1 MQVRNT
7 LKSKET
13 TTAAGK
19 NEVCYNVGGETV
31 RITPQIVKNYLVTG
45 NPENVTMQEVVMYM
59 NLCKHAKLNPWMK
72 EAYCIKY
79 GSQPATMVVGKDA
92 YFKRADA
99 CPTYDGIESGL
110 IVLSDAGIQYRQG
123 AFYLPNDEEIVGAWA
138 EVYRSDKAHPYR
150 VEVSFSEYVGK
161 KKDGTVN
168 GQWASKPAT
177 MIVKVAEV
185 QALRKAFPGTLGQLY
200 VAEEKGVEEPAAEFG
215 EVIQSDQEPQ
225 KTIEAAET
233 PTETTTSPTETVEPS
248 QGTFFA

>member
-1 MQVRNT
+1 MNVKNT
-7 LKSKET
+7 LKVRET
-13 TTAAGK
+13 ATAAGK
-19 NEVCYNVGGETV
+19 NEVCYTVGGEQI
-31 RITPQIVKNYLVTG
+31 RISPKIVKDYLVTG
-45 NPENVTMQEVVMYM
+45 NPEAVTTQEVVMFI

-79 GSQPATMVVGKDA
+79 GNQPATMVVGKDA

-110 IVLSDAGIQYRQG
+110 IVLSDTGIQYRQG

-138 EVYRSDKAHPYR
+138 EAYRSDKAHPYR

-215 EVIQSDQEPQ
+215 EVVQADQRPQ
-225 KTIEAAET
+225 ESLEAAET
-233 PTETTTSPTETVEPS
+233 PTETPTSPTETAEPS

>member
-7 LKSKET
+7 LKAKET
-13 TTAAGK
+13 ATAAGK
-19 NEVCYNVGGETV
+19 NEVCYSVGGETV

-45 NPENVTMQEVVMYM
+45 NPENVTTQEVVMYM

-138 EVYRSDKAHPYR
+138 EAYRSDKAHPYR

-200 VAEEKGVEEPAAEFG
+200 VAEEKGIEEPAAELS
-215 EVIQSDQEPQ
+215 EVVQADQRPQ
-225 KTIEAAET
+225 EAIETAEVPTEAAA
-233 PTETTTSPTETVEPS
+233 SPTEAVEPS

>member
-1 MQVRNT
+1 MQVKNT
-7 LKSKET
+7 LKAKE
-13 TTAAGK
+13 TAAGK
-19 NEVCYNVGGETV
+19 NEICYNVGGEQI

-79 GSQPATMVVGKDA
+79 GNQPATMVVGKDA

-110 IVLSDAGIQYRQG
+110 IILSDTGIQYRQG

-168 GQWASKPAT
+168 GQWATKPAT

-200 VAEEKGVEEPAAEFG
+200 VAEEKGVEEPGGEFG
-215 EVIQSDQEPQ
+215 EVIQADQRPQ
-225 KTIEAAET
+225 ESIEAAEA
-233 PTETTTSPTETVEPS
+233 PTETATSPTETAEPT
-248 QGTFFA
+248 QGAFFA

>member
-1 MQVRNT
+1 MQVINS
-7 LKSKET
+7 LKAKEAT
-13 TTAAGK
+13 AGK
-19 NEVCYNVGGETV
+19 NEICYSVGGEQI
-31 RITPQIVKNYLVTG
+31 RITPQIVKNYLITG

-79 GSQPATMVVGKDA
+79 GNQPATMVVGKDA

-110 IVLSDAGIQYRQG
+110 IILSDAGIQYRQG

-161 KKDGTVN
+161 KKDGTIN

-200 VAEEKGVEEPAAEFG
+200 VAEEKGVEEPGGEFG
-215 EVIQSDQEPQ
+215 EVIQADQRPQ
-225 KTIEAAET
+225 ESIEAAET
-233 PTETTTSPTETVEPS
+233 PTETATSPTETAEPS

>member
-1 MQVRNT
+1 
-7 LKSKET
+7 
-13 TTAAGK
+13 
-19 NEVCYNVGGETV
+19 
-31 RITPQIVKNYLVTG
+31 
-45 NPENVTMQEVVMYM
+45 
-59 NLCKHAKLNPWMK
+59 MK

-110 IVLSDAGIQYRQG
+110 IVLNDAGIQYRQG

-138 EVYRSDKAHPYR
+138 EAYRSDKAHPYR

-200 VAEEKGVEEPAAEFG
+200 VAEEKGVEEPAAEFS
-215 EVIQSDQEPQ
+215 EVVQADQRPQ
-225 KTIEAAET
+225 EAIEAAET
-233 PTETTTSPTETVEPS
+233 PTETPASPTETAEQS